1 MSRKAIRAWWI
12 WISVWIGTS
21 VAYGGPNYSLRFSS
35 SRETYSWAHSFSMN
49 PTIGDKLAFSSSVR
63 LNSTLNRR
71 KKDYWRDV
79 NSSTLSL
86 SYPFSD
92 RIRLSVNLSLNRQKD
107 DLSRNKRPILTQ
119 HFSSSISWKPLPILR
134 ISQSAGGTSD
144 SRMGVKDRGMTYST
158 NFSLSPKLGGN
169 WRGSFSF
176 SKSGNTLK
184 REDKNMSIN
193 ASLRYNAWIKPS
205 LNFSES
211 RQLRKYYRIKGE
223 DRRLESMRTCSRNVS
238 LTFSP
243 VTFSGIRLSDLEGN
257 YSYKKVEDSASRDP
271 KSPKFGSDRRIDGWS
286 LKGDISWSL
295 LDGRWPML
303 YKVSYGREFW
313 DADKPSL
320 DKLTRDLHMVF
331 QTGFGIAPADS
342 ISAFLS
348 AEIRRIDTPDTNEY
362 NDWDHLTEDIRV
374 SYSHT
379 PPSGL
384 NLTIAFSTH
393 RSHTVYLS
401 GRRSAENK
409 WSRQYS
415 LSADLRYKLGK
426 ASISQRYEIGADY
439 TQYDYDDILNP
450 TSPKSTVYRRASM
463 SHRLNLP
470 LGKATLSG
478 SYTLRTG
485 DSGPLYSGLTQAV
498 IREEATQTIGAS
510 CSYPLA
516 KSIPFSFSY
525 SYTRSRE
532 YKPTAEGKKPSR
544 DSRSRKLSA
553 NLSYK
558 PGGSNSLQANGSRTV
573 QYIWGRRVVRWNLLV
588 SFTRTF

>member
-1 MSRKAIRAWWI
+1 MSRKASRAWWI
-12 WISVWIGTS
+12 WMSVWIWAS
-21 VAYGGPNYSLRFSS
+21 VAHGGPNYSLRFSS

-49 PTIGDKLAFSSSVR
+49 PTIGNKLTFSSSVS

-79 NSSTLSL
+79 NSSTLSI

-92 RIRLSVNLSLNRQKD
+92 RIRLSVNLFLNRQKD

-119 HFSSSISWKPLPILR
+119 QFSSRISWKPFPILS
-134 ISQSAGGTSD
+134 ISQSAGGASD
-144 SRMGVKDRGMTYST
+144 RRLGVKDRGVIYST
-158 NFSLSPKLGGN
+158 NISLSPKLGRN
-169 WRGSFSF
+169 WSASFSF
-176 SKSGNTLK
+176 SKSGNSLK
-184 REDKNMSIN
+184 REDRNMNIN
-193 ASLRYNAWIKPS
+193 GSLKYNAWAKPS
-205 LNFSES
+205 LRFSES
-211 RQLRKYYRIKGE
+211 RQLRKYYRTKKGQML
-223 DRRLESMRTCSRNVS
+223 LESLKSRSRQVS
-238 LTFSP
+238 MSLSP
-243 VTFSGIRLSDLEGN
+243 PPIFGVRLNASGSYSD
-257 YSYKKVEDSASRDP
+257 SRREDSASRDP
-271 KSPKFGSDRRIDGWS
+271 KSAKFGSDMRGRHWELSGEA
-286 LKGDISWSL
+286 SWAL
-295 LDGRWPML
+295 LGGRWPMR
-303 YKVSYGREFW
+303 YRASYSR
-313 DADKPSL
+313 DLSDYDKSSL
-320 DKLTRDLHMVF
+320 DKVERNLHMGF
-331 QTGFGIAPADS
+331 QTGFGITPTDS
-342 ISAFLS
+342 ISASTS
-348 AEIRRIDTPDTNEY
+348 ARIRRTDTPDPAEY
-362 NDWDHLTEDIRV
+362 NDWDHLTEELRV
-374 SYSHT
+374 SYSHA

-426 ASISQRYEIGADY
+426 ASISQRYEIGANY
-439 TQYDYDDILNP
+439 TQYDYDDRLNP

-463 SHRLNLP
+463 SHRLNFP

-478 SYTLRTG
+478 SYALRTG
-485 DSGPLYSGLTQAV
+485 DSGPLYSGLIQAV
-498 IREEATQTIGAS
+498 TREEATQTIGVS

-532 YKPTAEGKKPSR
+532 YKPTAEGRKPSR

-558 PGGSNSLQANGSRTV
+558 PGGSNSLQANGGRTV
-573 QYIWGRRVVRWNLLV
+573 QYIWGRRIVRWNLSV
-588 SFTRTF
+588 SFTHTF